1 MKKTIE
7 DYNLYDK
14 RVIIR
19 CDFNVPIKNGI
30 IMDDNRIIKSLDT
43 IKYALNNG
51 AKVILM
57 SHLGRIKEF
66 SDLEKYSL
74 EPVAKRLEELLN
86 MKVTFINET
95 RGKLLEKAVKKL
107 KPGNVLLMQ
116 NTRYED
122 LNEKGE
128 SNNDITL
135 ASYWASLGDI
145 YINDA
150 FGTCHRAHASNVG
163 ISSLLPNGIG
173 FLVEK
178 ELKILEKSIS
188 NPNRPFVVILGGAK
202 VSDKIGVIE
211 NLVKI
216 ADYILIGGG
225 MSYTFLSA
233 LGYNVGKSLVDK
245 ENIAFCKK
253 ILDNY
258 SSKILLPV
266 DNVVS
271 KAISNDALVRIVN
284 SNQILSDDIA
294 LDIGPQTIKKYSEYL
309 LNSKTVIWNGP
320 VGYSELKK
328 FEHGTKSLFEFLSKL
343 NSTVIIGGGDTAAS
357 AINLGY
363 GNSFTHIST
372 GGGATL
378 ELLEGKKLPGIES
391 INNK

>member
-271 KAISNDALVRIVN
+271 KVISNDAFVRIVN

>member
-163 ISSLLPNGIG
+163 ISSFLPNGIG

-271 KAISNDALVRIVN
+271 KVISNDAFVRIVN
-284 SNQILSDDIA
+284 SDQILSDDIA

>member
-86 MKVTFINET
+86 MKVTFVNET

-271 KAISNDALVRIVN
+271 KVISNDAFVRIVN
-284 SNQILSDDIA
+284 SDQILSDDIA

>member
-284 SNQILSDDIA
+284 SDQILSDDIA

>member
-30 IMDDNRIIKSLDT
+30 IMEDNRIIKSLDT

-57 SHLGRIKEF
+57 SHLGRLKEF

-150 FGTCHRAHASNVG
+150 FGTCHRALASNVG
-163 ISSLLPNGIG
+163 ISSFLPNGIG

-271 KAISNDALVRIVN
+271 KVISNDAFVRIVN
-284 SNQILSDDIA
+284 SDQILSDDIA

>member
-66 SDLEKYSL
+66 SDLAKYSL

>member
-30 IMDDNRIIKSLDT
+30 IIDDNRIIKSLDT

-163 ISSLLPNGIG
+163 ISSFLPNGIG

-271 KAISNDALVRIVN
+271 KVISNDAFVRIVN
-284 SNQILSDDIA
+284 SDQILSDDIA

>member
-30 IMDDNRIIKSLDT
+30 IIDDNRIIKSLDT

-271 KAISNDALVRIVN
+271 KVISNDAFVRIVN